1 MKLLVTPVRTILTS
15 SSRSP
20 CSSRAPRRRKQVV
33 KEIKDRGELRVGYAT
48 ADPARSRTPPRG
60 RKGIARIMEGG
71 PRRWA
76 SSTSPSTRAGTCD
89 DRGPAGGKYDVAAAL
104 NRR

>member
-1 MKLLVTPVRTILTS
+1 
-15 SSRSP
+15 
-20 CSSRAPRRRKQVV
+20 
-33 KEIKDRGELRVGYAT
+33 
-48 ADPARSRTPPRG
+48 
-60 RKGIARIMEGG
+60 MEGG